1 MLAVWDVNEHQARA
15 DQIECSVGQWIEADI
30 MTTHLEIA
38 AAFFSQEPRI
48 EANQRAICTW
58 ALIEF

>member
-1 MLAVWDVNEHQARA
+1 
-15 DQIECSVGQWIEADI
+15 